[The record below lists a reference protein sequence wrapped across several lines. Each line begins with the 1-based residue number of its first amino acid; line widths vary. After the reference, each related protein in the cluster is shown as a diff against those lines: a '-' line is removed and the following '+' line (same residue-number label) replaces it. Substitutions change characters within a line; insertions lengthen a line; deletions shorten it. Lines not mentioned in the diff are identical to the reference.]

1 MRSWSTFVVVLA
13 VLAAVG
19 CQRTPSTPFGT
30 FQTYTKAI
38 KAKDTK
44 AMRVLLSNATLKMY
58 EQEAKEQRSTVDEVM
73 KRQTLFGENQ
83 TTVDYRNE
91 KIDGDKATLEVKDTY
106 GAWQTVPFVKEDGDW
121 KLDMAGMRDQ
131 MIQFGEDSD
140 RKIDNLINGGTP
152 QP

>member
-1 MRSWSTFVVVLA
+1 MRSWSIFFVVLMVFGA
-13 VLAAVG
+13 IG
-19 CQRTPSTPFGT
+19 CQRTPSTPFET
-30 FQTYTKAI
+30 FRTYTKAI

-83 TTVDYRNE
+83 TSVDYRNE

-106 GAWQTVPFVKEDGDW
+106 GTWQTVPFVKEDGDW

-131 MIQFGEDSD
+131 MIQYGEESD
-140 RKIDNLINGGTP
+140 KKIDDLINGGSP
-152 QP
+152 RP

>member
-1 MRSWSTFVVVLA
+1 MVLA
-13 VLAAVG
+13 VGG
-19 CQRTPSTPFGT
+19 CQRNPTTPFGT

-44 AMRVLLSNATLKMY
+44 AMRVLLSSATLKMY
-58 EQEAKEQRSTVDEVM
+58 EQEAKEQRSTVDEIM

-106 GAWQTVPFVKEDGDW
+106 GTWQTVPFVKEDGDW

-140 RKIDNLINGGTP
+140 RKIDDLINGGTP